1 MVTARSSFAIA
12 YEPNR
17 GVVLIGGMTDKG
29 SSKEVESYQNGRFRE
44 TAALKQKLVAS
55 QAVAVSGSIYTF
67 GE

>member
-1 MVTARSSFAIA
+1 MVTPRSSFAVA

-17 GVVLIGGMTDKG
+17 GVVLIGGMTDNG
-29 SSKEVESYQNGRFRE
+29 STKEVEAYQNGRFRE
-44 TAALKQKLVAS
+44 IAALKQKLVAS